1 MLNRAN
7 TLPGLLD
14 NYEVESVLKFYFWH
28 RIRSRLHSQAFA
40 VRVRQWYGVGDT
52 VGTRFLALRKNAL
65 KYFFPKATYPAEKNG
80 KSFAIVFQRVLLAG
94 IYFFFLFLFY

>member
-1 MLNRAN
+1 MINRAN

-14 NYEVESVLKFYFWH
+14 NNEVESVLKFYFWH
-28 RIRSRLHSQAFA
+28 LIRSHLHPPQAFA

-65 KYFFPKATYPAEKNG
+65 KYFFSQGNLP
-80 KSFAIVFQRVLLAG
+80 QRYRVSV
-94 IYFFFLFLFY
+94 